1 MMKTILLLLSI
12 TFSSLFIAQD
22 SLFLSLSDA
31 IKIGL
36 KQNYEIQISKKNVEI
51 NKLLNTWG
59 EAGLLPRINL
69 SGSQDNTLSDQSKN
83 PTSFIQELL
92 QSNSLNGGIALNW
105 TLFNGFNVKAN
116 KIKLEQLVEQSEGTA
131 SLVVENTIHGI
142 ILSYYQCKIQR
153 EQLSLLKNVLEL
165 SKEKFELQQTKNKL
179 GLGVTVDL
187 LQFESAYLTDSSNLI
202 LQELA
207 YKNSIRNLNLL
218 LGVDVDR
225 NWNLTDELTPPKNIY
240 SFDDLNNK
248 MLSTNTNIKNQLIN
262 FSLLKQDIEM
272 AKSAFYPSISFNSG
286 GNYSNSRFAIGN
298 LSQNGTSINYYGNFT
313 LSFRLYDGGKVR
325 RGIKAL
331 KIQEEI
337 NFLEMEKLK
346 KELSQDLSMNFDTYQ
361 TRLRIFELNK
371 KSFLVAKQNF
381 DIAKIKENSG
391 LISSFNLRDIE
402 MAYLN
407 SGISLFQSTFN
418 LIESNTTLLKLT
430 GGIIQDYSE

>member
-1 MMKTILLLLSI
+1 MYDGRNIF
-12 TFSSLFIAQD
+12 TF
-22 SLFLSLSDA
+22 
-31 IKIGL
+31 
-36 KQNYEIQISKKNVEI
+36 
-51 NKLLNTWG
+51 
-59 EAGLLPRINL
+59 
-69 SGSQDNTLSDQSKN
+69 
-83 PTSFIQELL
+83 
-92 QSNSLNGGIALNW
+92 
-105 TLFNGFNVKAN
+105 
-116 KIKLEQLVEQSEGTA
+116 
-131 SLVVENTIHGI
+131 
-142 ILSYYQCKIQR
+142 
-153 EQLSLLKNVLEL
+153 
-165 SKEKFELQQTKNKL
+165 EKMIEK
-179 GLGVTVDL
+179 
-187 LQFESAYLTDSSNLI
+187 
-202 LQELA
+202 
-207 YKNSIRNLNLL
+207 
-218 LGVDVDR
+218 
-225 NWNLTDELTPPKNIY
+225 
-240 SFDDLNNK
+240 
-248 MLSTNTNIKNQLIN
+248 
-262 FSLLKQDIEM
+262 LLKQDIEM
-272 AKSAFYPSISFNSG
+272 AKSAFYPSLSFNSG

-313 LSFRLYDGGKVR
+313 LNFRLYDGGKVR

-346 KELSQDLSMNFDTYQ
+346 YELSQDLSMNFDTYQ

>member
-59 EAGLLPRINL
+59 EAGLLPSINI

-92 QSNSLNGGIALNW
+92 QSNSFNGGVALNW
-105 TLFNGFNVKAN
+105 TVFNGFNVKAN
-116 KIKLEQLVEQSEGTA
+116 KIKLEQLVEQSEGTV

-153 EQLSLLKNVLEL
+153 EQLSLLKNVLDL

-218 LGVDVDR
+218 MGVDVNR
-225 NWNLTDELTPPKNIY
+225 NWNLTEELTPTKNIY

-248 MLSTNTNIKNQLIN
+248 MLSNNTNIKNQLIN

-272 AKSAFYPSISFNSG
+272 AKSAFYPSLSFNSG

-313 LSFRLYDGGKVR
+313 LNFRLYDGGKVR

-337 NFLEMEKLK
+337 NFLEMEKIK
-346 KELSQDLSMNFDTYQ
+346 YELSQDLSMNFDTYQ

>member
-59 EAGLLPRINL
+59 EAGLLPSINL

-153 EQLSLLKNVLEL
+153 
-165 SKEKFELQQTKNKL
+165 
-179 GLGVTVDL
+179 
-187 LQFESAYLTDSSNLI
+187 
-202 LQELA
+202 
-207 YKNSIRNLNLL
+207 
-218 LGVDVDR
+218 
-225 NWNLTDELTPPKNIY
+225 
-240 SFDDLNNK
+240 
-248 MLSTNTNIKNQLIN
+248 
-262 FSLLKQDIEM
+262 
-272 AKSAFYPSISFNSG
+272 
-286 GNYSNSRFAIGN
+286 
-298 LSQNGTSINYYGNFT
+298 
-313 LSFRLYDGGKVR
+313 
-325 RGIKAL
+325 
-331 KIQEEI
+331 
-337 NFLEMEKLK
+337 
-346 KELSQDLSMNFDTYQ
+346 
-361 TRLRIFELNK
+361 RIW
-371 KSFLVAKQNF
+371 
-381 DIAKIKENSG
+381 
-391 LISSFNLRDIE
+391 
-402 MAYLN
+402 
-407 SGISLFQSTFN
+407 
-418 LIESNTTLLKLT
+418 
-430 GGIIQDYSE
+430 